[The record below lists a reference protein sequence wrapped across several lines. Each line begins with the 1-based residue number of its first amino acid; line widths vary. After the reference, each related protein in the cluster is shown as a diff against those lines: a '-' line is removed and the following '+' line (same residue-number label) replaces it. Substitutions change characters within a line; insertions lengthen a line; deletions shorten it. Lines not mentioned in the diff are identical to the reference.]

1 MVLCLSFFF
10 IYRNVKYFHFTEFS
24 SIMFLDTYNKG
35 DIIYMKDVIEK
46 RHIRAEVP
54 TELTWDLSDLYESDK
69 EWETALRVLKDDIK
83 KLDAFKG
90 QLHNSPTTLL
100 HCLLL
105 EEELLMKLTKLY
117 SYANLKESVDRTNP
131 VIQANSSKVAALWT
145 KVYTALSFIH
155 NEILSLEEG
164 TIEKYLTEE
173 TKLEP
178 FRKSLLDILQK
189 RQHTLSPE
197 TEEALAAL
205 GEVHSSPYKI
215 YGMTKLAD
223 MDFNSIQDEQGNEL
237 PVSFALFESK
247 YEFSPSADIRRKAYS
262 SFVSTLKRYKNTVA
276 TTYATEVK
284 KQVTLSRLRK
294 FESVTHML
302 LEPQKVPLEM
312 YNNQLD
318 IIYKELAPHMRRFA
332 DLKKKVLGL
341 DEMLF
346 CDLHAPLD
354 PEFNPTITYEEAGKL
369 IQDSL
374 QVLGDEYS
382 SIIEKGFKERWVDL
396 ADNVGKS
403 TGAFCS
409 SPYGSHP
416 YILITWQNT
425 MRGCFTL
432 AHEFGHAGH
441 FYLANKNQ
449 RIMNVRPSMYFVEA
463 PSTMNELLLAQHL
476 LATTDDKRMRRWV
489 ILQLLGT
496 YYHNFVTHLLEGE
509 YQRRVYTLAEEGG
522 ALTATTLTEIKTNV
536 LSTFWG
542 DSVEIDEGAGLTWMR
557 QPHYYMGLYSY
568 TYSAGLTASTAVAR
582 MIKEEG
588 QPAVDRWLDVLRAGG
603 TMKPLELMKYAG
615 VDMSKPDAI
624 RRAVSYVGSLIDE
637 LERSYE
643 E

>member
-1 MVLCLSFFF
+1 
-10 IYRNVKYFHFTEFS
+10 
-24 SIMFLDTYNKG
+24 
-35 DIIYMKDVIEK
+35 MKDVIEK

-69 EWETALRVLKDDIK
+69 EWETALRVLTDDIK

-90 QLHNSPTTLL
+90 QLHTSPTTLL

-117 SYANLKESVDRTNP
+117 SYANLKESADRTNP

-145 KVYTALSFIH
+145 KVHTALSFIH
-155 NEILSLEEG
+155 NEILSFDEG

-197 TEEALAAL
+197 TEEVLAAL

-223 MDFNSIQDEQGNEL
+223 MDFTSIQDEQGNEL

-247 YEFSPSADIRRKAYS
+247 YEFSPSVDIRRKAYS

-341 DEMLF
+341 DQMLF

-354 PEFNPTITYEEAGKL
+354 PEFNPAITYEEAGKL

-509 YQRRVYTLAEEGG
+509 YQRRVYSLAEEGE

-568 TYSAGLTASTAVAR
+568 TYSAGLTASTAVAQ

-603 TMKPLELMKYAG
+603 TMKPLELMKHAG

-624 RRAVSYVGSLIDE
+624 RKAVSYVGSLIDE

>member
-1 MVLCLSFFF
+1 M
-10 IYRNVKYFHFTEFS
+10 KT
-24 SIMFLDTYNKG
+24 
-35 DIIYMKDVIEK
+35 IIENRLV
-46 RHIRAEVP
+46 RAKVP
-54 TELTWDLSDLYESDK
+54 NELKWDLSDLYKSND
-69 EWETALRVLKDDIK
+69 EWHTALNILENDIQ

-90 QLHNSPTTLL
+90 RLHTNSTTLL
-100 HCLLL
+100 NCLLL

-117 SYANLKESVDRTNP
+117 SYANLKESTDRTNP
-131 VIQANSSKVAALWT
+131 VIQANSSKISALWT
-145 KVYTALSFIH
+145 KVHTALSFIH
-155 NEILSLEEG
+155 NEILSFEEG

-178 FRKSLLDILQK
+178 FRKSLLEILKK

-197 TEEALAAL
+197 TEETLAAL

-223 MDFNSIQDEQGNEL
+223 MDFTSIQDEQGNEL

-247 YEFSPSADIRRKAYS
+247 YEFSPSAYIRRKAYS

-294 FESVTHML
+294 YESVTHML

-332 DLKKKVLGL
+332 DLKKKALGL
-341 DEMLF
+341 DQMLF

-354 PEFNPTITYEEAGKL
+354 PEFNPTITYEEAATL

-374 QVLGDEYS
+374 KVLGDEYS

-509 YQRRVYTLAEEGG
+509 YQRRVYALAEEGQP
-522 ALTATTLTEIKTNV
+522 LTATTLTEIKTNV

-568 TYSAGLTASTAVAR
+568 TYSAGLTASTAVAQ
-582 MIKEEG
+582 MIKDEG
-588 QPAVDRWLDVLRAGG
+588 QPAIDRWLDVLRAGG
-603 TMKPLELMKYAG
+603 TMKPLELMKHAG

-624 RRAVSYVGSLIDE
+624 RQAVSYVGSLIDE
-637 LERSYE
+637 LEHSYQE
-643 E
+643 

>member
-1 MVLCLSFFF
+1 M
-10 IYRNVKYFHFTEFS
+10 KT
-24 SIMFLDTYNKG
+24 
-35 DIIYMKDVIEK
+35 IIENRLV
-46 RHIRAEVP
+46 RAEVP
-54 TELTWDLSDLYESDK
+54 NELKWDLSDLYKSND
-69 EWETALRVLKDDIK
+69 EWHTALNILENDIQ

-90 QLHNSPTTLL
+90 RLHTNSTTLL
-100 HCLLL
+100 NCLLL

-117 SYANLKESVDRTNP
+117 SYANLKESTDRTNP
-131 VIQANSSKVAALWT
+131 VIQANSSKISALWT
-145 KVYTALSFIH
+145 KVHTALSFIH
-155 NEILSLEEG
+155 NEILSFDEG

-178 FRKSLLDILQK
+178 FRKSLLEILKK

-223 MDFNSIQDEQGNEL
+223 MDFTSIQDEQGNEL

-247 YEFSPSADIRRKAYS
+247 YEFSPSAYIRRKAYS

-294 FESVTHML
+294 YESVTHML

-341 DEMLF
+341 DQMLF

-354 PEFNPTITYEEAGKL
+354 PEFNPTITYEEAATL

-374 QVLGDEYS
+374 KVLGDEYS
-382 SIIEKGFKERWVDL
+382 SIIQKGFKERWVDL

-476 LATTDDKRMRRWV
+476 LETTDDKRMRRWV

-509 YQRRVYTLAEEGG
+509 YQRRVYALAEEGQ

-568 TYSAGLTASTAVAR
+568 TYSAGLTASTAVAQ
-582 MIKEEG
+582 MIKDEG
-588 QPAVDRWLDVLRAGG
+588 QPAIDRWLDVLRAGG
-603 TMKPLELMKYAG
+603 TMKPLELMKHAG

-624 RRAVSYVGSLIDE
+624 RQAVSYVGSLIDE
-637 LERSYE
+637 LEHSYQE
-643 E
+643 

>member
-1 MVLCLSFFF
+1 
-10 IYRNVKYFHFTEFS
+10 
-24 SIMFLDTYNKG
+24 
-35 DIIYMKDVIEK
+35 MKNVIEK
-46 RHIRAEVP
+46 RHIRTEVP

-69 EWETALRVLKDDIK
+69 EWETALRVLTNDIK

-90 QLHNSPTTLL
+90 QLHTSPTTLL

-105 EEELLMKLTKLY
+105 EEDLLMELTKLY
-117 SYANLKESVDRTNP
+117 SYANLKESTDRTNP
-131 VIQANSSKVAALWT
+131 IIQANSSKIAALWT
-145 KVYTALSFIH
+145 KVHTALSFIH
-155 NEILSLEEG
+155 NEILSFDEG
-164 TIEKYLTEE
+164 TIEKYLAEE

-189 RQHTLSPE
+189 RPHTLSPE

-223 MDFNSIQDEQGNEL
+223 MDFTSIQDEKGNEL
-237 PVSFALFESK
+237 PVSFSLFESK
-247 YEFSPSADIRRKAYS
+247 YEFSPSVDIRRKAYS

-312 YNNQLD
+312 YNNQID
-318 IIYKELAPHMRRFA
+318 IIYKELAPHMRRLA

-341 DEMLF
+341 DQMLF

-354 PEFNPTITYEEAGKL
+354 PEFNPTITYKEAGKL

-374 QVLGDEYS
+374 KVLGDEYS

-509 YQRRVYTLAEEGG
+509 YQRRVYTLAEEGE

-542 DSVEIDEGAGLTWMR
+542 NSVEIDEGAGLTWMR

-568 TYSAGLTASTAVAR
+568 TYSAGLTASTAVAQ

-603 TMKPLELMKYAG
+603 TMKPLELMKHAG
-615 VDMSKPDAI
+615 VDMSKPDTI

-637 LERSYE
+637 LERSYQE
-643 E
+643 

>member
-1 MVLCLSFFF
+1 M
-10 IYRNVKYFHFTEFS
+10 KT
-24 SIMFLDTYNKG
+24 
-35 DIIYMKDVIEK
+35 IIENRLV
-46 RHIRAEVP
+46 RAEVP
-54 TELTWDLSDLYESDK
+54 NELKWDLSDLYKSND
-69 EWETALRVLKDDIK
+69 EWHTALNILENDIQ

-90 QLHNSPTTLL
+90 RLHTNSTTLL
-100 HCLLL
+100 NCLLL

-117 SYANLKESVDRTNP
+117 SYANLKESTDRTNP
-131 VIQANSSKVAALWT
+131 VIQANSSKISALWT
-145 KVYTALSFIH
+145 KVHTALSFIH
-155 NEILSLEEG
+155 NEILSFDEG

-178 FRKSLLDILQK
+178 FRKSLLEILKK

-223 MDFNSIQDEQGNEL
+223 MDFTSIQDEQGNEL

-247 YEFSPSADIRRKAYS
+247 YEFSPSAYIRRKAYS

-294 FESVTHML
+294 YESVTHML

-332 DLKKKVLGL
+332 DLKKKALGL
-341 DEMLF
+341 DQMLF

-354 PEFNPTITYEEAGKL
+354 PEFNPTITYEEAATL

-374 QVLGDEYS
+374 KVLGDEYS

-441 FYLANKNQ
+441 FYLANTNQ

-509 YQRRVYTLAEEGG
+509 YQRRVYALAEEGQP
-522 ALTATTLTEIKTNV
+522 LTATTLTEIKTNV

-568 TYSAGLTASTAVAR
+568 TYSAGLTASTAVAQ
-582 MIKEEG
+582 MIKDEG
-588 QPAVDRWLDVLRAGG
+588 QPAIDRWLDVLRAGG
-603 TMKPLELMKYAG
+603 TMKPLELMKHAG

-624 RRAVSYVGSLIDE
+624 RQAVSYVGSLIDE
-637 LERSYE
+637 LEHSYQE
-643 E
+643 

>member
-1 MVLCLSFFF
+1 
-10 IYRNVKYFHFTEFS
+10 
-24 SIMFLDTYNKG
+24 
-35 DIIYMKDVIEK
+35 MKNVIEK

-54 TELTWDLSDLYESDK
+54 TELTWDLSDLFESDK
-69 EWETALRVLKDDIK
+69 DWETALRVLTDDIK

-90 QLHNSPTTLL
+90 QLHTSPTTLL

-117 SYANLKESVDRTNP
+117 SYANLKESTDRTNP
-131 VIQANSSKVAALWT
+131 VIQANSSKISALWT
-145 KVYTALSFIH
+145 KVHTALSFIH
-155 NEILSLEEG
+155 NEILSFDEG
-164 TIEKYLTEE
+164 TIEKYLQEE

-178 FRKSLLDILQK
+178 FRKSLLDILKK

-205 GEVHSSPYKI
+205 GEVHNSPYKI

-223 MDFNSIQDEQGNEL
+223 MDFTSIQDEQGNEL

-247 YEFSPSADIRRKAYS
+247 YEFSPSADIRRQAYS

-341 DEMLF
+341 DQMLF

-354 PEFNPTITYEEAGKL
+354 PEFNPSITYEEAGKL

-374 QVLGDEYS
+374 QVLGDEYD

-441 FYLANKNQ
+441 LYLANKNQ

-542 DSVEIDEGAGLTWMR
+542 NSVEIDEGAGLTWMR

-568 TYSAGLTASTAVAR
+568 TYSAGLTASTAVAQ

-588 QPAVDRWLDVLRAGG
+588 QPAVNRWLDVLRAGG
-603 TMKPLELMKYAG
+603 TMKPLELMKHAG

-624 RRAVSYVGSLIDE
+624 RKAVSYVGSLIDE
-637 LERSYE
+637 LERSYQE
-643 E
+643 

>member
-1 MVLCLSFFF
+1 M
-10 IYRNVKYFHFTEFS
+10 KT
-24 SIMFLDTYNKG
+24 
-35 DIIYMKDVIEK
+35 IIENRLV
-46 RHIRAEVP
+46 RAEVP
-54 TELTWDLSDLYESDK
+54 NELKWDLSDLYKSDD
-69 EWETALRVLKDDIK
+69 EWHTALNVLENNIQ

-90 QLHNSPTTLL
+90 RLHTNSTTLL
-100 HCLLL
+100 NCLLL

-117 SYANLKESVDRTNP
+117 SYANLKESTDRTNP
-131 VIQANSSKVAALWT
+131 IIQANSSKISVLWT
-145 KVYTALSFIH
+145 KVHTALSFIH
-155 NEILSLEEG
+155 NEILSFDEG

-178 FRKSLLDILQK
+178 FRKSLLEILQK

-223 MDFNSIQDEQGNEL
+223 MDFTSIQDEQGNEL

-247 YEFSPSADIRRKAYS
+247 YEFSPSAYIRRKAYS

-294 FESVTHML
+294 YESVTHML

-341 DEMLF
+341 DQMLF

-354 PEFNPTITYEEAGKL
+354 PEFNPAITYEEAGTL

-374 QVLGDEYS
+374 KVLGDEYS

-509 YQRRVYTLAEEGG
+509 YQRRVYALAEEGQ

-568 TYSAGLTASTAVAR
+568 TYSAGLTASTAVAQ

-588 QPAVDRWLDVLRAGG
+588 QPAIDRWLDVLRAGG
-603 TMKPLELMKYAG
+603 TMKPLELMKHAG
-615 VDMSKPDAI
+615 IDMSKPDAI
-624 RRAVSYVGSLIDE
+624 RKAVSYVGSLIDE
-637 LERSYE
+637 LEHSYQE
-643 E
+643 

>member
-1 MVLCLSFFF
+1 
-10 IYRNVKYFHFTEFS
+10 
-24 SIMFLDTYNKG
+24 
-35 DIIYMKDVIEK
+35 MKNTIEK

-54 TELTWDLSDLYESDK
+54 TELTWDLSHLYESDK
-69 EWETALRVLKDDIK
+69 EWETALRVLTDDIK
-83 KLDAFKG
+83 KLDMFKG
-90 QLHNSPTTLL
+90 QLHTSPTTLL

-117 SYANLKESVDRTNP
+117 SYANLKESTDRTNP
-131 VIQANSSKVAALWT
+131 IVQANSSKIAALWT
-145 KVYTALSFIH
+145 KVHTALSFIH
-155 NEILSLEEG
+155 NEILSFDEG

-223 MDFNSIQDEQGNEL
+223 MDFTSIQDEQGNEL

-247 YEFSPSADIRRKAYS
+247 YEFSPNVDIRRKAYS

-341 DEMLF
+341 DQMLF

-354 PEFNPTITYEEAGKL
+354 PEFNPAITYEEAGKL

-374 QVLGDEYS
+374 QVLGGEYS

-476 LATTDDKRMRRWV
+476 LATNDDKRMRRWV

-542 DSVEIDEGAGLTWMR
+542 NSVEIDEGAGLTWMR

-568 TYSAGLTASTAVAR
+568 TYSAGLTASTAVAQ

-603 TMKPLELMKYAG
+603 TMKPLELMKHAG

-637 LERSYE
+637 LERSYQE
-643 E
+643 

>member
-1 MVLCLSFFF
+1 
-10 IYRNVKYFHFTEFS
+10 
-24 SIMFLDTYNKG
+24 
-35 DIIYMKDVIEK
+35 MKNIIEK

-69 EWETALRVLKDDIK
+69 EWETALRVLTDDIK
-83 KLDAFKG
+83 KIEAFKG
-90 QLHNSPTTLL
+90 QLRTSPTTLL

-117 SYANLKESVDRTNP
+117 SYANLKESADRTNP
-131 VIQANSSKVAALWT
+131 VIQANSSKIAALWT
-145 KVYTALSFIH
+145 KVHTALSFIH
-155 NEILSLEEG
+155 NEILLFDEG
-164 TIEKYLTEE
+164 TIEKYLTKE

-189 RQHTLSPE
+189 RPHTLSPE

-223 MDFNSIQDEQGNEL
+223 MDFTSIQDEQGNEL

-247 YEFSPSADIRRKAYS
+247 YEFSPSVDIRRKAYS

-312 YNNQLD
+312 YDNQLD

-341 DEMLF
+341 DQMLF

-354 PEFNPTITYEEAGKL
+354 PEFNPSITYEEAGKL

-374 QVLGDEYS
+374 QVLGDEYG
-382 SIIEKGFKERWVDL
+382 SIIAKGFKERWVDL

-489 ILQLLGT
+489 ILQLIGT

-509 YQRRVYTLAEEGG
+509 YQRRVYTLAEEGE

-542 DSVEIDEGAGLTWMR
+542 NSVEIDEGAGLTWMR

-568 TYSAGLTASTAVAR
+568 TYSAGLTASTAVAQ

-603 TMKPLELMKYAG
+603 TMKPLELMKHAG

-624 RRAVSYVGSLIDE
+624 RKAVSYVGSLIDE
-637 LERSYE
+637 LEHSYQE
-643 E
+643 

>member
-1 MVLCLSFFF
+1 
-10 IYRNVKYFHFTEFS
+10 
-24 SIMFLDTYNKG
+24 
-35 DIIYMKDVIEK
+35 MKDVIEK

-69 EWETALRVLKDDIK
+69 EWETALRVLTDDIK

-90 QLHNSPTTLL
+90 QLHTSPTTLL

-117 SYANLKESVDRTNP
+117 SYANLKESTDRTNP
-131 VIQANSSKVAALWT
+131 VIQANSSKIAALWT
-145 KVYTALSFIH
+145 KVHTALSFIH
-155 NEILSLEEG
+155 NEILSFDEG
-164 TIEKYLTEE
+164 KIEKYLTEE
-173 TKLEP
+173 TQLEP

-189 RQHTLSPE
+189 RSHTLSPE

-223 MDFNSIQDEQGNEL
+223 MDFTSIQDEQGNEL

-247 YEFSPSADIRRKAYS
+247 YEFSPSVDIRRKAYS

-318 IIYKELAPHMRRFA
+318 IIYNELAPHMRRFA

-341 DEMLF
+341 DQMLF

-374 QVLGDEYS
+374 QVLGNEYS
-382 SIIEKGFKERWVDL
+382 SIIKKGFKERWVDL

-476 LATTDDKRMRRWV
+476 LATTDDKRMHRWV

-509 YQRRVYTLAEEGG
+509 YQRRVYTLAEKGE

-568 TYSAGLTASTAVAR
+568 TYSAGLTASTAVAQ

-588 QPAVDRWLDVLRAGG
+588 QPVVDRWLDVLRAGG
-603 TMKPLELMKYAG
+603 TMKPLELMKHAG

-624 RRAVSYVGSLIDE
+624 RKAVSYVGSLIDE
-637 LERSYE
+637 LERSYQE
-643 E
+643 

>member
-1 MVLCLSFFF
+1 
-10 IYRNVKYFHFTEFS
+10 
-24 SIMFLDTYNKG
+24 
-35 DIIYMKDVIEK
+35 MKDVIEK
-46 RHIRAEVP
+46 RPIREEVP
-54 TELTWDLSDLYESDK
+54 TELIWDLSDLYKSDN
-69 EWETALRVLKDDIK
+69 EWHTALNGLENDIK
-83 KLDAFKG
+83 GLDAFKG
-90 QLHNSPTTLL
+90 QLHTNPTTLL
-100 HCLLL
+100 NCLLL
-105 EEELLMKLTKLY
+105 EEELLMKLTKL
-117 SYANLKESVDRTNP
+117 STYANLKESTDRTDP
-131 VIQANSSKVAALWT
+131 VIQANSSKISALGA
-145 KVYTALSFIH
+145 KLHTARSFIH
-155 NEILSLEEG
+155 NEILSFGEG
-164 TIEKYLTEE
+164 AIEKYLTEE

-178 FRKSLLDILQK
+178 FRKSLLEVLKK

-223 MDFNSIQDEQGNEL
+223 MDFTPIQDEQGNDL

-247 YEFSPSADIRRKAYS
+247 YEFSPSAYIRREAYS

-294 FESVTHML
+294 YESVTHML
-302 LEPQKVPLEM
+302 LESQKVPLEM

-318 IIYKELAPHMRRFA
+318 IIYNELAPHMRRFA

-341 DEMLF
+341 DQMLF

-369 IQDSL
+369 IQESL
-374 QVLGDEYS
+374 KVLGEEYNA
-382 SIIEKGFKERWVDL
+382 IIEKGFKERWVDL

-476 LATTDDKRMRRWV
+476 LATNEDKRMRRWI

-509 YQRRVYTLAEEGG
+509 YQRRVYSLAEEGQ

-568 TYSAGLTASTAVAR
+568 TYSAGLTASTAVAQ

-588 QPAVDRWLDVLRAGG
+588 QPAVDRWLNVLRAGG
-603 TMKPLELMKYAG
+603 TMKPLELMKRAG

-624 RRAVSYVGSLIDE
+624 RKAVSYVGSLIDE
-637 LERSYE
+637 LERSYQE
-643 E
+643 

>member
-1 MVLCLSFFF
+1 
-10 IYRNVKYFHFTEFS
+10 
-24 SIMFLDTYNKG
+24 
-35 DIIYMKDVIEK
+35 MKNVIEN
-46 RHIRAEVP
+46 RLIRAEVP
-54 TELTWDLSDLYESDK
+54 TELTWDLSDLYKSDA
-69 EWETALRVLKDDIK
+69 EWHTALNVLENDIQ
-83 KLDAFKG
+83 KLNSFKG
-90 QLHNSPTTLL
+90 QLHTSSTTLL
-100 HCLLL
+100 NCLLL
-105 EEELLMKLTKLY
+105 EEELLMQLTKLS
-117 SYANLKESVDRTNP
+117 SYANLKESTDRTDP
-131 VIQANSSKVAALWT
+131 VIQANSSKISALGT
-145 KVYTALSFIH
+145 KVHTTLSFIH
-155 NEILSLEEG
+155 NEILSFEEG

-173 TKLEP
+173 IKLDP
-178 FRKSLLDILQK
+178 FRKSLLEVLSK

-223 MDFNSIQDEQGNEL
+223 MDFTSIQDEQGNEL

-247 YEFSPSADIRRKAYS
+247 YEFSPSPYVRRKAYS

-294 FESVTHML
+294 YESVTHML
-302 LEPQKVPLEM
+302 LEPQKVSLEM
-312 YNNQLD
+312 YNNQLN

-341 DEMLF
+341 DQMLF

-354 PEFNPTITYEEAGKL
+354 PEFNPAITYEEAGKL

-374 QVLGDEYS
+374 KVLGDEYS

-409 SPYGSHP
+409 SPYDSHP
-416 YILITWQNT
+416 YILITWQDT

-476 LATTDDKRMRRWV
+476 LATTEDKRMRRWV

-509 YQRRVYTLAEEGG
+509 YQRRVYALAEEGQ
-522 ALTATTLTEIKTNV
+522 ALTATTLTEIKSNV

-568 TYSAGLTASTAVAR
+568 TYSAGLTTSTAVAQ

-588 QPAVDRWLDVLRAGG
+588 QPAVDRWLDALRAGG

-624 RRAVSYVGSLIDE
+624 RKAVSYVGSLIDE
-637 LERSYE
+637 LERSYQE
-643 E
+643 

>member
-1 MVLCLSFFF
+1 M
-10 IYRNVKYFHFTEFS
+10 KT
-24 SIMFLDTYNKG
+24 
-35 DIIYMKDVIEK
+35 IIENRLV
-46 RHIRAEVP
+46 RAEVP
-54 TELTWDLSDLYESDK
+54 NELKWDLSDLYKSND
-69 EWETALRVLKDDIK
+69 EWHTALNILENDIQ

-90 QLHNSPTTLL
+90 RLHTNSTTLL
-100 HCLLL
+100 NCLLL

-117 SYANLKESVDRTNP
+117 SYANLKESTDRTNP
-131 VIQANSSKVAALWT
+131 VIQANSSKISALWT
-145 KVYTALSFIH
+145 KVHTALSFIH
-155 NEILSLEEG
+155 NEILSFDEG

-178 FRKSLLDILQK
+178 FRKSLLEILKK

-223 MDFNSIQDEQGNEL
+223 MDFTSIQDEQGNEL

-247 YEFSPSADIRRKAYS
+247 YEFSPSAYIRRKAYS

-294 FESVTHML
+294 YESVTHML

-341 DEMLF
+341 DQILF

-354 PEFNPTITYEEAGKL
+354 PEFNPTITYEEAATL

-374 QVLGDEYS
+374 KVLGDEYS

-509 YQRRVYTLAEEGG
+509 YQRRVYALAEEGQ

-568 TYSAGLTASTAVAR
+568 TYSAGLTASTAVAQ
-582 MIKEEG
+582 MIKDEG
-588 QPAVDRWLDVLRAGG
+588 QSAIDRWLDVLRAGG
-603 TMKPLELMKYAG
+603 TMKPLELMKHAG
-615 VDMSKPDAI
+615 IDMSKPDAI
-624 RRAVSYVGSLIDE
+624 RQAVSYVGSLIDE
-637 LERSYE
+637 LEHSYQE
-643 E
+643 

>member
-1 MVLCLSFFF
+1 
-10 IYRNVKYFHFTEFS
+10 
-24 SIMFLDTYNKG
+24 
-35 DIIYMKDVIEK
+35 MKNVIEK

-54 TELTWDLSDLYESDK
+54 TELTWDLSDLFESDK
-69 EWETALRVLKDDIK
+69 DWETTLRVLTDDIK

-90 QLHNSPTTLL
+90 QLHTSPTTLL

-117 SYANLKESVDRTNP
+117 SYANLKESTDRTNP
-131 VIQANSSKVAALWT
+131 VIQANSSKISALWT
-145 KVYTALSFIH
+145 KVHTALSFIH
-155 NEILSLEEG
+155 NEILSFDEG
-164 TIEKYLTEE
+164 TIEKYLHEE

-205 GEVHSSPYKI
+205 GEVHNSPYKI

-223 MDFNSIQDEQGNEL
+223 MDFTSIQDEQGNEL

-312 YNNQLD
+312 YNNQLN

-341 DEMLF
+341 DQMLF

-354 PEFNPTITYEEAGKL
+354 PEFNPTITYKEAGKL

-374 QVLGDEYS
+374 KVLGDEYS

-509 YQRRVYTLAEEGG
+509 YQRRVYTLAEEGE

-568 TYSAGLTASTAVAR
+568 TYSAGLTASTAVAQ

-603 TMKPLELMKYAG
+603 TMKPLELMKHAG

-637 LERSYE
+637 LGRSYQE
-643 E
+643 

>member
-1 MVLCLSFFF
+1 
-10 IYRNVKYFHFTEFS
+10 
-24 SIMFLDTYNKG
+24 
-35 DIIYMKDVIEK
+35 MKNVIEK
-46 RHIRAEVP
+46 RHIRTEVP

-69 EWETALRVLKDDIK
+69 EWETALRVLTNDIK

-90 QLHNSPTTLL
+90 QLHTSPTTLL

-117 SYANLKESVDRTNP
+117 SYANLKESTDRTNP
-131 VIQANSSKVAALWT
+131 VIQANSSKIAALWT
-145 KVYTALSFIH
+145 KVHTALSFIH
-155 NEILSLEEG
+155 NEILSFDEG
-164 TIEKYLTEE
+164 TIEKYLHEE

-205 GEVHSSPYKI
+205 GEVHNSPYKI

-223 MDFNSIQDEQGNEL
+223 MDFTSIQDEQGNEL

-262 SFVSTLKRYKNTVA
+262 SFISTLKRYKNTVA

-312 YNNQLD
+312 YNNQLN

-341 DEMLF
+341 DQMLF

-354 PEFNPTITYEEAGKL
+354 PEFNPTITYKEAGKL

-374 QVLGDEYS
+374 KVLGDEYS
-382 SIIEKGFKERWVDL
+382 SIIQKGFKERWVDL

-509 YQRRVYTLAEEGG
+509 YQRRVYTLADEGE

-542 DSVEIDEGAGLTWMR
+542 NSAEIDEGAGLTWMR

-568 TYSAGLTASTAVAR
+568 TYSAGLTASTAVAQ

-603 TMKPLELMKYAG
+603 TMKPLELMKHAG

-624 RRAVSYVGSLIDE
+624 RRAISYVGSLIDE
-637 LERSYE
+637 LERSYQE
-643 E
+643 

>member
-1 MVLCLSFFF
+1 M
-10 IYRNVKYFHFTEFS
+10 KT
-24 SIMFLDTYNKG
+24 
-35 DIIYMKDVIEK
+35 IIENRLV
-46 RHIRAEVP
+46 RAKVP
-54 TELTWDLSDLYESDK
+54 NELKWDLSDLYKSND
-69 EWETALRVLKDDIK
+69 EWHTALNILENDIQ

-90 QLHNSPTTLL
+90 RLHTNSTTLL
-100 HCLLL
+100 NCLLL

-117 SYANLKESVDRTNP
+117 SYANLKESTDRTNP
-131 VIQANSSKVAALWT
+131 VIQANSSKISALWT
-145 KVYTALSFIH
+145 KVHTALSFIH
-155 NEILSLEEG
+155 NEILSFDEG

-178 FRKSLLDILQK
+178 FRKSLLEILKK

-197 TEEALAAL
+197 TEETLAAL

-223 MDFNSIQDEQGNEL
+223 MDFTSIQDEQGNEL

-247 YEFSPSADIRRKAYS
+247 YEFSPSAYIRRKAYS

-294 FESVTHML
+294 YESVTHML

-341 DEMLF
+341 DQMLF

-354 PEFNPTITYEEAGKL
+354 PEFNPAITYEEAGTL

-374 QVLGDEYS
+374 KVLGDEYS

-441 FYLANKNQ
+441 FYLANNNQ

-509 YQRRVYTLAEEGG
+509 YQRRVYALAEGG
-522 ALTATTLTEIKTNV
+522 QALTATTLTEIKTNV

-568 TYSAGLTASTAVAR
+568 TYSAGLTASTAVAQ
-582 MIKEEG
+582 MIKDEG
-588 QPAVDRWLDVLRAGG
+588 QPAIDRWLDVLRAGG
-603 TMKPLELMKYAG
+603 TMKPLELMKHAG
-615 VDMSKPDAI
+615 IDMSKPDAI
-624 RRAVSYVGSLIDE
+624 RQAVSYVGSLIDE
-637 LERSYE
+637 LEHSYQE
-643 E
+643 

>member
-1 MVLCLSFFF
+1 
-10 IYRNVKYFHFTEFS
+10 
-24 SIMFLDTYNKG
+24 
-35 DIIYMKDVIEK
+35 MKHVIEK
-46 RHIRAEVP
+46 RLIRAEIP
-54 TELTWDLSDLYESDK
+54 TELTWDLSDLYKSDD
-69 EWETALRVLKDDIK
+69 EWHTALSILENDIQ
-83 KLDAFKG
+83 KLDSFKG
-90 QLHNSPTTLL
+90 HLHTNSTTLL
-100 HCLLL
+100 NCLLL
-105 EEELLMKLTKLY
+105 EEELLMKLTKLI
-117 SYANLKESVDRTNP
+117 SYANLKESADRTNP
-131 VIQANSSKVAALWT
+131 TIQANSSKISALGT
-145 KVYTALSFIH
+145 KVHTALAFIH
-155 NEILSLEEG
+155 NEILSFEEG
-164 TIEKYLTEE
+164 LIEKYLNEE
-173 TKLEP
+173 VTLEP
-178 FRKSLLDILQK
+178 FRKSLLEVLSK

-197 TEEALAAL
+197 TEEALATL

-223 MDFNSIQDEQGNEL
+223 MDFPPIQDEQGNDL

-247 YEFSPSADIRRKAYS
+247 YEFSPSAYIRRKAYS

-294 FESVTHML
+294 YESVTHML
-302 LEPQKVPLEM
+302 LEPQKVPIEM

-318 IIYKELAPHMRRFA
+318 IIYNELAPHMRRFA

-341 DEMLF
+341 DQMLF

-369 IQDSL
+369 IQESL
-374 QVLGDEYS
+374 KVLGPEYNT
-382 SIIEKGFKERWVDL
+382 IIETGFKERWVDL
-396 ADNVGKS
+396 ADNIGKS

-476 LATTDDKRMRRWV
+476 LATTNDKRMRRWV

-509 YQRRVYTLAEEGG
+509 YQRRVYTLAEEGQ
-522 ALTATTLTEIKTNV
+522 ALTATTLTEIKTKV

-568 TYSAGLTASTAVAR
+568 TYSAGLTASTTVAQ

-603 TMKPLELMKYAG
+603 TMKPLELMKHAG

-624 RRAVSYVGSLIDE
+624 RKAVSYVGSLIDE
-637 LERSYE
+637 LERSYQK
-643 E
+643 

>member
-1 MVLCLSFFF
+1 
-10 IYRNVKYFHFTEFS
+10 
-24 SIMFLDTYNKG
+24 
-35 DIIYMKDVIEK
+35 MKHVIEK
-46 RHIRAEVP
+46 RLIRAEVP
-54 TELTWDLSDLYESDK
+54 TELTWDLSDLYKSDD
-69 EWETALRVLKDDIK
+69 EWHTALNVLENDIK
-83 KLDAFKG
+83 RLDAFKG
-90 QLHNSPTTLL
+90 QLHTGPATLL
-100 HCLLL
+100 NCLLL
-105 EEELLMKLTKLY
+105 EEELLMKLTKLGT
-117 SYANLKESVDRTNP
+117 YANLKESADRTDP
-131 VIQANSSKVAALWT
+131 VIQANSSKISALGT
-145 KVYTALSFIH
+145 KVHTALSFIH
-155 NEILSLEEG
+155 NEILSFEEG

-178 FRKSLLDILQK
+178 FRKSLLEILQK

-223 MDFNSIQDEQGNEL
+223 MDFPSIQDEQGNDL

-247 YEFSPSADIRRKAYS
+247 YEFSPSAYIRREAYS
-262 SFVSTLKRYKNTVA
+262 SFISTLKRYKNTVA

-294 FESVTHML
+294 YESVTHML

-318 IIYKELAPHMRRFA
+318 IIYNELAPHMRRFA

-341 DEMLF
+341 DQMLF

-354 PEFNPTITYEEAGKL
+354 SEFNPTITYDEAGKL
-369 IQDSL
+369 IQESL
-374 QVLGDEYS
+374 KVLGPEYNT
-382 SIIEKGFKERWVDL
+382 IIETGFKERWVDL
-396 ADNVGKS
+396 ADNIGKS

-509 YQRRVYTLAEEGG
+509 YQRQVYTLAEEGQ
-522 ALTATTLTEIKTNV
+522 ALTATTLTEIKTKV

-568 TYSAGLTASTAVAR
+568 TYSAGLTASTTVAQ
-582 MIKEEG
+582 MIKEEE

-603 TMKPLELMKYAG
+603 TMKPLELMKHAG

-624 RRAVSYVGSLIDE
+624 RKAVSYVGSLIDE
-637 LERSYE
+637 LERSYQE
-643 E
+643 